1 LATEV
6 TERNNTMKI
15 AVCIAVTV
23 VGLISS
29 GCMVNPDGSV
39 NHAATMDAW
48 NTAANVANAAA
59 NVSRALDYH
68 HKKTQVIYVA
78 PVRRR

>member
-1 LATEV
+1 
-6 TERNNTMKI
+6 MKSSI
-15 AVCIAVTV
+15 CIVAVV
-23 VGLISS
+23 VGLVSG
-29 GCMVNPDGSV
+29 GCMMNPDGSV
-39 NHAATMDAW
+39 NSGATMDAW

-68 HKKTQVIYVA
+68 HNASRTRTVYVT